1 MYRVSHQLVPVQ
13 GGGGGVCFHLLGL
26 YLRTQKGF
34 VLCTVHVILTNVF
47 SQGVIM
53 GWVHDFIKGNDNTEH
68 T

>member
-13 GGGGGVCFHLLGL
+13 GRGGRSLFSFAWVILEDTKGV
-26 YLRTQKGF
+26 
-34 VLCTVHVILTNVF
+34 CTVHVILTNVF

-53 GWVHDFIKGNDNTEH
+53 GWVHDFIKGNNNTEH